1 MIPDSTPATSR
12 PNPIASTSRRAVL
25 YAGVAAAA
33 ALGGAAV
40 AWWRFQPHG
49 DSDADPALWGLTFDT
64 PTGDKVVMQSL
75 RGKPLLVN
83 FWATWC
89 PPCVAE
95 LPLLDDFYRKNS
107 SNGWQVLGLA
117 VDKLDAVSRFLIRT
131 PVTFPVG
138 MAGLAGTD
146 LGRSLGNTVG
156 GLPFTVVF
164 DSAGA
169 VMHRKIG
176 KLAPTDLQQWAAS
189 A

>member
-1 MIPDSTPATSR
+1 MSRDPSPAAPA
-12 PNPIASTSRRAVL
+12 PNPVVSTSRRTVL
-25 YAGVAAAA
+25 YAGAAAAA

-40 AWWRFQPHG
+40 AWWKFQPHG
-49 DSDADPALWGLTFDT
+49 SADVDPALWSLSFDT
-64 PTGDKVVMQSL
+64 PTGGKVVMQNL

-89 PPCVAE
+89 PPCIEE
-95 LPLLDDFYRKNS
+95 LPLLDRFYRENS
-107 SNGWQVLGLA
+107 SKGWQVLGLA
-117 VDKLDAVSRFLIRT
+117 IDKLDAVDRFLART
-131 PVTFPVG
+131 PVTYPVG

-146 LGRSLGNTVG
+146 LGRSLGNTAG

-164 DSAGA
+164 GSKGA

-176 KLAPTDLQQWAAS
+176 KLAPEDLQQWAAS

>member
-1 MIPDSTPATSR
+1 MSHDPLPATSR
-12 PNPIASTSRRAVL
+12 ANPAASTSRRGVL

-40 AWWRFQPHG
+40 AWWKFQPHAMT
-49 DSDADPALWGLTFDT
+49 DADTAVWGLTFDT
-64 PTGDKVVMQSL
+64 PAGDKVVMQNL

-89 PPCVAE
+89 PPCIEE
-95 LPLLDDFYRKNS
+95 LPLLDRFYRENS
-107 SNGWQVLGLA
+107 SKGWQVLGLA
-117 VDKLDAVSRFLIRT
+117 IDKLDAVDRFLARA
-131 PVTFPVG
+131 PVTYRVG

-146 LGRSLGNTVG
+146 LGRSLGNTAG
-156 GLPFTVVF
+156 GLPFTVAFGSDGV
-164 DSAGA
+164 

-176 KLAPTDLQQWAAS
+176 KLTPGDLQQWVAS

>member
-1 MIPDSTPATSR
+1 MIPEPSPATPKAR
-12 PNPIASTSRRAVL
+12 PIASTSRRGVL

-40 AWWRFQPHG
+40 AWWKFQPHG
-49 DSDADPALWGLTFDT
+49 AADADPALWSLSFET
-64 PTGDKVVMQSL
+64 PAGDKLVMQSL
-75 RGKPLLVN
+75 RGKPLLIN

-89 PPCVAE
+89 PPCIAE
-95 LPLLDDFYRKNS
+95 LPLLDDFYRKNL

-117 VDKLDAVSRFLIRT
+117 VDKLDAVNRFLAKT
-131 PVTFPVG
+131 PVTFPIG

-176 KLAPTDLQQWAAS
+176 KLAPADLQQWAAS

>member
-1 MIPDSTPATSR
+1 MTPDPSPATSR

-40 AWWRFQPHG
+40 AWWKFRPHATA
-49 DSDADPALWGLTFDT
+49 DADPALWSLSFDT
-64 PTGDKVVMQSL
+64 PAGGKVVMQNL

-89 PPCVAE
+89 PPCIEE
-95 LPLLDDFYRKNS
+95 LPLLDRFYRENS
-107 SNGWQVLGLA
+107 SKGWQVLGLA
-117 VDKLDAVSRFLIRT
+117 IDKLDAVDRFLAKT

-146 LGRSLGNTVG
+146 LGRSLGNTAG

-164 DSAGA
+164 GSAGA

-176 KLAPTDLQQWAAS
+176 KLVPADLQQWVAS